1 MAAQMNDNQ
10 AAILE
15 EALTRFVNVSLRGEQ
30 PDIDEFAGQYPEY
43 EAQLKERIQDLQE
56 IDSLFDSLVRADES
70 DFEDTITGHEL
81 VGRKV
86 GSFEIVEMIGRG
98 GMGVVYLAR
107 DTKLKRSVAIKS
119 MPVELQADSTARTRF
134 RREAELL
141 ASLNHPNIAVIHEII
156 EEEKSGHLIL
166 EYVPGKTLAERIAS
180 EPLNL
185 QEALSIGRQVAE
197 AISAAHKKGV
207 IHRDLKP
214 GNIKITPEG
223 KVKVLDFGLAKAI
236 VSEGRSGET
245 TVTLPGRVIGTPAY
259 MSPEQACGKP
269 TDKRSDIWSFGCL
282 MYEMLTGHLPFEGET
297 ATEILARII
306 EREPDW
312 EVLPQETPANI
323 RALLRRCLE
332 KDLRRRLRDI
342 GDAAIEIKET
352 FALPATATAAR
363 PTPPVRTLWRWA
375 MAIGLVVG
383 AIVVLLTVVGLNIG
397 RWREKL
403 LGGASPGR
411 IKSLAVLP
419 LKNLT
424 GDPEQEYFA
433 DGMTEALIAN
443 LGKIGALQVRSRT
456 SIMQYKDVKKPL
468 PEIARELNVDA
479 VVEGSVLRVAEQ
491 VRITAQLIHAPT
503 DTHLWV
509 GSYERDL
516 RDILALQS
524 ELARTIALQ
533 IEITVTPDQ
542 EALLAA
548 RRPVNPETYKAYLKG
563 MFHLNKMTPEGTEK
577 GLAYLHQ
584 AIEKDPADPLA
595 YGGLALGYAAS
606 AHAPGAPPDALTRAK
621 AAALK
626 ALELDETLTEAHA
639 ALAQIKLYSDWDW
652 EAAEQAFQRALKLNP
667 NLTLTRAHYSWYLL
681 LFGRTDQALAEMRRV
696 QEVDPLVPLWPAW
709 QGWQYWWTGQYD
721 EAIHEARK
729 SLELDSDFAVGLY
742 VLGSAYAEKGMYEE
756 AIKAHQRAG
765 VVSREWKSALGRTY
779 ALAGRLDEARLVL
792 AELEADQTPWDTW
805 FIAQIYAV
813 LGQKDEAFRW
823 LEAAFEP
830 PNHPYV
836 PWIRHSPAFKP
847 LHDDPR
853 FGDLLRRMNLPAP

>member
-10 AAILE
+10 AAVLE
-15 EALTRFVNVSLRGEQ
+15 EALTRFVDVCLQGEQ
-30 PDIDEFAGQYPEY
+30 PDIDEFVGQYPEY

-56 IDSLFDSLVRADES
+56 IDSLFDSLVHADES
-70 DFEDTITGHEL
+70 DFEDTVIRDEL

-141 ASLNHPNIAVIHEII
+141 ASLNHPNIAAIHDII
-156 EEEKSGHLIL
+156 EQDAGAGYLIL
-166 EYVPGKTLAERIAS
+166 EYVPGETLAQRIAR
-180 EPLNL
+180 EPLKL
-185 QEALSIGRQVAE
+185 EEAFSIGQQIAE
-197 AISAAHKKGV
+197 AVSAAHDKGV
-207 IHRDLKP
+207 IHRDIKP

-223 KVKVLDFGLAKAI
+223 KVKVLDFGLAKATSSQDKNQGTAI
-236 VSEGRSGET
+236 T
-245 TVTLPGRVIGTPAY
+245 QPGRVIGTPAY
-259 MSPEQACGKP
+259 MSPEQARGKS
-269 TDKRSDIWSFGCL
+269 TDHRTDIWSFGCI
-282 MYEMLTGHLPFEGET
+282 MYEMLTGHIPFEGET
-297 ATEILARII
+297 ATDTVARIL

-312 EVLPQETPANI
+312 EVLPQETPMNI
-323 RALLRRCLE
+323 RTLLRRCLE
-332 KDLRRRLRDI
+332 KDPRRRLRDI

-352 FALPATATAAR
+352 LTLPATATTAR
-363 PTPPVRTLWRWA
+363 PAAPVRTLRRWA
-375 MAIGLVVG
+375 MAIGLVAG
-383 AIVVLLTVVGLNIG
+383 AIVVLLALGLNIG
-397 RWREKL
+397 RW
-403 LGGASPGR
+403 LGGAGPGR

-468 PEIARELNVDA
+468 PEIARELNVDV
-479 VVEGSVLRVAEQ
+479 VVEGSVMRVAER

-516 RDILALQS
+516 RDILTLLSEVAL
-524 ELARTIALQ
+524 TIARQ

-542 EALLAA
+542 EARLAA
-548 RRPVNPETYKAYLKG
+548 RRPVNPETYEAYLKG

-577 GLAYLHQ
+577 GLDYLHQ

-595 YGGLALGYAAS
+595 YGGLALGYAVS
-606 AHAPGAPPDALTRAK
+606 AHGPGAPLDASAQAT

-626 ALELDETLTEAHA
+626 ALELDDTVAEAHS
-639 ALAQIKLYSDWDW
+639 ALAINKLYEDWDW
-652 EAAEQAFQRALKLNP
+652 AGAEQAFQRALKLNSSLAP
-667 NLTLTRAHYSWYLL
+667 TRGHYSFYLL
-681 LFGRTDQALAEMRRV
+681 LFGRTNEASAEMRRV
-696 QEVDPLVPLWPAW
+696 QELDPLAPIYYAW

-721 EAIHEARK
+721 EAIDEARK
-729 SLELDSDFAVGLY
+729 SLELDSDFPIGLY
-742 VLGSAYAEKGMYEE
+742 VLGSVYAEKGMYEE

-765 VVSREWKSALGRTY
+765 VVDRAWKYALGRTY
-779 ALAGRLDEARLVL
+779 AMAGRQDEARQVL
-792 AELEADQTPWDTW
+792 AELEVDSTPWDTW

-813 LGQKDEAFRW
+813 LGEKDEAFRW
-823 LEAAFEP
+823 LEAAFDP
-830 PNHPYV
+830 PRHHYL
-836 PWIRHSPAFKP
+836 PWMRFPPAFKP

-853 FGDLLRRMNLPAP
+853 FGDLLRRMNFPE

>member
-15 EALTRFVNVSLRGEQ
+15 EALTRFVDVCLQGEQ
-30 PDIDEFAGQYPEY
+30 PDIDEFVGQYPEY

-56 IDSLFDSLVRADES
+56 IDSLFDSLVQADES
-70 DFEDTITGHEL
+70 DFGDTATGHEL
-81 VGRKV
+81 VGQKV

-141 ASLNHPNIAVIHEII
+141 ASLNHPNIAAIHDII
-156 EEEKSGHLIL
+156 EQEEGTSYLVL
-166 EYVPGKTLAERIAS
+166 EYVPGQTLAQRIAHK
-180 EPLNL
+180 PLKL
-185 QEALSIGRQVAE
+185 EEAFSIGQQIAE
-197 AISAAHKKGV
+197 AVSAAHEKGIV
-207 IHRDLKP
+207 HRDLKP

-223 KVKVLDFGLAKAI
+223 KVKVLDFGLAKATSSQDKNQGTAI
-236 VSEGRSGET
+236 T
-245 TVTLPGRVIGTPAY
+245 QPGRVIGTPAY
-259 MSPEQACGKP
+259 MSPEQARGKS
-269 TDKRSDIWSFGCL
+269 TDHRTDIWSFGCI
-282 MYEMLTGHLPFEGET
+282 MYEMLTGNVPFEGET
-297 ATEILARII
+297 ATDTVARIL

-312 EVLPQETPANI
+312 EVLPQEIPANI

-332 KDLRRRLRDI
+332 KDPRRRLRDI

-352 FALPATATAAR
+352 LTLPATATAAR
-363 PTPPVRTLWRWA
+363 LTAPVRTLWRWA
-375 MAIGLVVG
+375 IAIGLAVT
-383 AIVVLLTVVGLNIG
+383 ALVVLLTVVVGPNIG
-397 RWREKL
+397 RW
-403 LGGASPGR
+403 LGGAGPGR

-419 LKNLT
+419 LENLS

-433 DGMTEALIAN
+433 DGMTEALIAD

-456 SIMQYKDVKKPL
+456 SIMQYKGVKKSL

-479 VVEGSVLRVAEQ
+479 VVEGSVLRVGER

-509 GSYERDL
+509 DSYERDL

-524 ELARTIALQ
+524 EVARAIARQ
-533 IEITVTPDQ
+533 IEITLTPDQ
-542 EALLAA
+542 ESRLAA
-548 RRPVNPETYKAYLKG
+548 RRPVNPETYEAYLKG

-577 GLAYLHQ
+577 GLAYLRQ

-595 YGGLALGYAAS
+595 YGGLALGYVAS
-606 AHAPGAPPDALTRAK
+606 AHGPGAPPDALARAE

-626 ALELDETLTEAHA
+626 ALELDETLAEAHA
-639 ALAQIKLYSDWDW
+639 ALAQIKLYRDWDW
-652 EAAEQAFQRALKLNP
+652 AGAEQAFQRALKLNP
-667 NLTLTRAHYSWYLL
+667 SLTLTRAHYSFYLQ
-681 LFGRTDQALAEMRRV
+681 LFGRTDEASAEMRRV
-696 QEVDPLVPLWPAW
+696 QEVDPLTPLWPAW
-709 QGWQYWWTGQYD
+709 QGWQYWWAGQYE
-721 EAIHEARK
+721 EAIDEARK
-729 SLELDSDFAVGLY
+729 SLELDPDFPVGLY
-742 VLGSAYAEKGMYEE
+742 VLGSVYAEKGMYEE

-779 ALAGRLDEARLVL
+779 AMAGRQDEARLVL
-792 AELEADQTPWDTW
+792 AELEADHTPWDTW

-813 LGQKDEAFRW
+813 LGEKDEVFRW
-823 LEAAFEP
+823 LEAAFGP
-830 PNHPYV
+830 PSHPYV

-853 FGDLLRRMNLPAP
+853 FGDLLRRLNFPE

>member
-10 AAILE
+10 AAVLE
-15 EALTRFVNVSLRGEQ
+15 EALTRFVDVCLQGEQ
-30 PDIDEFAGQYPEY
+30 PDIDEFVGQYPEY

-56 IDSLFDSLVRADES
+56 IDSLFDSLVHADES
-70 DFEDTITGHEL
+70 DFEDTVIRDEL

-141 ASLNHPNIAVIHEII
+141 ASLNHPNIAAIHDII
-156 EEEKSGHLIL
+156 EQDAGAGYLIL
-166 EYVPGKTLAERIAS
+166 EYVPGETLAQRIAR
-180 EPLNL
+180 EPLKL
-185 QEALSIGRQVAE
+185 EEAFSIGQQIAE
-197 AISAAHKKGV
+197 AVSAAHDKGV
-207 IHRDLKP
+207 IHRDIKP

-223 KVKVLDFGLAKAI
+223 KVKVLDFGLAKATSSQDKNQGTAI
-236 VSEGRSGET
+236 T
-245 TVTLPGRVIGTPAY
+245 QPGRVIGTPAY
-259 MSPEQACGKP
+259 MSPEQARGKS
-269 TDKRSDIWSFGCL
+269 TDHRTDIWSFGCI
-282 MYEMLTGHLPFEGET
+282 MYEMLTGHIPFEGET
-297 ATEILARII
+297 ATDTVARIL

-312 EVLPQETPANI
+312 EVLPQETPMNI
-323 RALLRRCLE
+323 RTLLRRCLE
-332 KDLRRRLRDI
+332 KDPQRRLRDI

-352 FALPATATAAR
+352 LTLPATATTAR
-363 PTPPVRTLWRWA
+363 PAAPVRTLRRWA
-375 MAIGLVVG
+375 MAIGLVAG
-383 AIVVLLTVVGLNIG
+383 AIVVLLALGLNIG
-397 RWREKL
+397 RW
-403 LGGASPGR
+403 LGGAGPGR

-468 PEIARELNVDA
+468 PEIARELNVDV
-479 VVEGSVLRVAEQ
+479 VVEGSVMRVAER

-516 RDILALQS
+516 RDILTLLSEVAL
-524 ELARTIALQ
+524 TIARQ

-542 EALLAA
+542 EARLAA
-548 RRPVNPETYKAYLKG
+548 RRPVNPETYEAYLKG

-577 GLAYLHQ
+577 GLDYLHQ

-595 YGGLALGYAAS
+595 YGGLALGYAVS
-606 AHAPGAPPDALTRAK
+606 AHGPGAPLDASAQAT

-626 ALELDETLTEAHA
+626 ALELDDTVAEAHS
-639 ALAQIKLYSDWDW
+639 ALAINKLYEDWDW
-652 EAAEQAFQRALKLNP
+652 AGAEQAFQCALKLNSSLAP
-667 NLTLTRAHYSWYLL
+667 TRGHYSFYLL
-681 LFGRTDQALAEMRRV
+681 LFGRTNEASAEMRRV
-696 QEVDPLVPLWPAW
+696 QELDPLAPIYYAW

-721 EAIHEARK
+721 EAIDEARK
-729 SLELDSDFAVGLY
+729 SLELDSDFPIGLY
-742 VLGSAYAEKGMYEE
+742 VLGSVYAEKGMYEE

-765 VVSREWKSALGRTY
+765 VVDRAWKYALGRTY
-779 ALAGRLDEARLVL
+779 AMAGRQDEARQVL
-792 AELEADQTPWDTW
+792 AELEVDSTPWDTW

-813 LGQKDEAFRW
+813 LGEKDEAFRW
-823 LEAAFEP
+823 LEAAFDP
-830 PNHPYV
+830 PRHHYL
-836 PWIRHSPAFKP
+836 PWMRFPPAFKS

-853 FGDLLRRMNLPAP
+853 FGDLLRRMNFPE

>member
-1 MAAQMNDNQ
+1 MAGLIDDNQ
-10 AAILE
+10 EKTVE
-15 EALTRFVNVSLRGEQ
+15 EAVQQFVDAQLQGQKPN
-30 PDIDEFAGQYPEY
+30 IDEFVKQYPEI
-43 EAQLKERIQDLQE
+43 EDKLRQRIRNLQK
-56 IDSLFDSLVRADES
+56 IDTLFDSLVHANES
-70 DFEDTITGHEL
+70 DFEDEDTVIKDEL
-81 VGRKV
+81 VGRKI

-98 GMGVVYLAR
+98 GMGVVYLAH
-107 DTKLKRSVAIKS
+107 DTKLDRSVAIKS
-119 MPVELQADSTARTRF
+119 IPPKLAGDSTTRTRF
-134 RREAELL
+134 RREAKLL
-141 ASLNHPNIAVIHEII
+141 ASLNHPNIAAIHDII
-156 EEEKSGHLIL
+156 EQDEGAGYLIL
-166 EYVPGKTLAERIAS
+166 EYVPGETLAQRIAR

-185 QEALSIGRQVAE
+185 EEALSIGQQVAE
-197 AISAAHKKGV
+197 AVSAAHEKSIV
-207 IHRDLKP
+207 HRDIKP

-223 KVKVLDFGLAKAI
+223 NVKVLDFGLAKAS
-236 VSEGRSGET
+236 VDEGRSAET
-245 TVTLPGRVIGTPAY
+245 AVTQPGRVIGTPAY

-282 MYEMLTGHLPFEGET
+282 MYEMLTDHLPFDGDT

-312 EVLPQETPANI
+312 EVLPQEIPANI

-332 KDLRRRLRDI
+332 KDPRRRLRDI

-352 FALPATATAAR
+352 LTLPATATAAR
-363 PTPPVRTLWRWA
+363 PAAPVRTLRRWA
-375 MAIGLVVG
+375 MAIGLVAG
-383 AIVVLLTVVGLNIG
+383 AIVVLLALGLNIG
-397 RWREKL
+397 RW
-403 LGGASPGR
+403 LGGAGPGR

-468 PEIARELNVDA
+468 PEIARELNVDV
-479 VVEGSVLRVAEQ
+479 VVEGSVMRVAER

-516 RDILALQS
+516 RDILTLLSEVAL
-524 ELARTIALQ
+524 TIARQ

-542 EALLAA
+542 EARLAA
-548 RRPVNPETYKAYLKG
+548 RRPVNPETYEAYLKG

-577 GLAYLHQ
+577 GLDYLRQ

-595 YGGLALGYAAS
+595 YGGLALGYAVS
-606 AHAPGAPPDALTRAK
+606 AHGPGAPLDASAQAT

-626 ALELDETLTEAHA
+626 ALELDDTVAEAHS
-639 ALAQIKLYSDWDW
+639 ALAINKLYEDWDW
-652 EAAEQAFQRALKLNP
+652 AGAEQAFQRALKLNSSLAP
-667 NLTLTRAHYSWYLL
+667 TRGHYSFYLL
-681 LFGRTDQALAEMRRV
+681 LFGRTNEASAEMRRV
-696 QEVDPLVPLWPAW
+696 QELDPLAPIYYAW

-721 EAIHEARK
+721 EAIDEARK
-729 SLELDSDFAVGLY
+729 SLELDSDFPIGLY
-742 VLGSAYAEKGMYEE
+742 VLGSVYAEKGMYEE

-765 VVSREWKSALGRTY
+765 VVDRAWKYALGRTY
-779 ALAGRLDEARLVL
+779 AMAGRQDEARQVL
-792 AELEADQTPWDTW
+792 AELEVDSTPWDTW

-813 LGQKDEAFRW
+813 LGEKDEAFRW
-823 LEAAFEP
+823 LEAAFDP
-830 PNHPYV
+830 PRHHYL
-836 PWIRHSPAFKP
+836 PWMRFPPAFKP

-853 FGDLLRRMNLPAP
+853 FGDLLRRMNFPE